1 MTDPLLLILVYAG
14 FLALTLVFRG
24 RVLQGRWWFL
34 LRSFLPNWRFY
45 HRVGA
50 APVMVVRA
58 GYPDGRW
65 TDWHGSV
72 PRAQRSLGQLFHNP
86 ANNRLLLDQSLI
98 EHLYADLR
106 DLSDPDALTRLVSY
120 RLTCELARARA
131 LSDAPSATQLQFEI
145 RLIPPYGTAS
155 ADTAVLTSP
164 VLATAARET
173 PGP

>member
-1 MTDPLLLILVYAG
+1 MNDPLLLILVWAA
-14 FLALTLVFRG
+14 FLALTLFFRG

-65 TDWHGSV
+65 TDWQGAM
-72 PRAQRSLGQLFHNP
+72 PRARRSIGQLFHN
-86 ANNRLLLDQSLI
+86 AVNNRLLLDQSLI

-106 DLSDPDALTRLVSY
+106 DLPDPDTLPHLVSY
-120 RLTCELARARA
+120 RLACDLARTRA
-131 LSDAPSATQLQFEI
+131 LLNAPTASRLQFEI
-145 RLIPPYGTAS
+145 RLIPPYGLAS

-164 VLATAARET
+164 IMDAAKGET
-173 PGP
+173 RPA